1 MAVNKTGMS
10 IKEISSLKP
19 NVEEGSDQFEAI
31 FLENWPKV
39 YGLLLKLVG
48 DQAEAEDLALESFMR
63 LYRNPPDKH
72 AEHNLGGW
80 LHRVAVNLGLNALRS
95 RQRRRRYE
103 EEAGRLDF
111 IENSSASPAEI
122 FAKQEERRLAR
133 QILAEMSPSQAQILI
148 LRYSGLAYREIAA
161 IMGLAPSSIGPLLS
175 RAESEFEKRFRARE
189 SEVKR

>member
-1 MAVNKTGMS
+1 MAVNRTGIS

-19 NVEEGSDQFEAI
+19 IDNEGSDQFEAI

-39 YGLLLKLVG
+39 YGLLFRLVG

-63 LYRNPPDKH
+63 LYRNPPNHHQDQ
-72 AEHNLGGW
+72 NLGGW

-103 EEAGRLDF
+103 EEAGRLDL

-122 FAKQEERRLAR
+122 FAAQEEQRITRR
-133 QILAEMSPSQAQILI
+133 ILAEMSPRQSQLLI

-161 IMGLAPSSIGPLLS
+161 ITGLAPSSIGPLLT
-175 RAESEFEKRFRARE
+175 RAETEFEKRFRARE

>member
-1 MAVNKTGMS
+1 MAVNKTGIS

-19 NVEEGSDQFEAI
+19 NTVVGSDQFEAI

-39 YGLLLKLVG
+39 YGLLLRLVG

-63 LYRNPPDKH
+63 LYRNPPNNH
-72 AEHNLGGW
+72 QEQNLGGW

-95 RQRRRRYE
+95 RQRRKRYE
-103 EEAGRLDF
+103 EEAGRLDL
-111 IENSSASPAEI
+111 IEHSSASPAEI
-122 FAKQEERRLAR
+122 FALQEEHRLTR
-133 QILAEMSPSQAQILI
+133 KVLAEMSPGPSQILI

-161 IMGLAPSSIGPLLS
+161 IMGLAPSSIGPLLT
-175 RAESEFEKRFRARE
+175 RAETEFEKRYRAQE